1 MTTQPQDA
9 REQARALLA
18 GSDAVL
24 VDLDGTL
31 LDSQVAVRTVCGMF
45 ARRHGLSEDEVYS
58 FVYGR
63 LPREAIPVLLPD
75 GDHATEIA
83 AFDEAE
89 LRQADAGGIEALP
102 GAHALLADGGRPLAL
117 VTSCSHALA
126 TARLR
131 AAGLTAPAVMVT
143 ADCVLHGKPD
153 PECFLLGAQMLGVD
167 PTRCV
172 VFEDSPAGIAAGRA
186 AGACVVA
193 LRTTRPEAELHD
205 AHAIVDTLA
214 SVLPAALNGD

>member
-1 MTTQPQDA
+1 MTTHNSRA
-9 REQARALLA
+9 TEKARALLA

-31 LDSQVAVRTVCGMF
+31 LDSQVAVRTVCGAF
-45 ARRHGLSEDEVYS
+45 ARRHGLSEEDVYS

-75 GDHATEIA
+75 GDHAAEIA

-89 LRQADAGGIEALP
+89 LRQAALGGIEALP
-102 GAHALLADGGRPLAL
+102 GAHELLADSRPLAL

-126 TARLR
+126 TARIR

-143 ADCVLHGKPD
+143 ADSVHHGKPD
-153 PECFLLGAQMLGVD
+153 PECFLLGARMLDVD

-172 VFEDSPAGIAAGRA
+172 VFEDSPAGILAGRA
-186 AGACVVA
+186 AGARVIA
-193 LRTTRPEAELHD
+193 LRTTRRDAELHD
-205 AHAIVDTLA
+205 ADVIVDTLA
-214 SVLPAALNGD
+214 SLLPAA